1 MSPTLNLVVTQ
12 EQFEQ
17 ISRGELA
24 EVYRMVYPYWEVR
37 ITRKNFG
44 RILLVCGSARNRT
57 LERPWRGYT
66 VKKIGRTTFIEKT
79 GDTPMSSASTVR
91 VFAIRVD

>member
-37 ITRKNFG
+37 ITRKKFT
-44 RILLVCGSARNRT
+44 RILVVCGSARNRT
-57 LERPWRGYT
+57 LERSWQGYT
-66 VKKIGRTTFIEKT
+66 VKKIGRRTFIEQT
-79 GDTPMSSASTVR
+79 GMTPMSSASTLK